1 MNKLKHAADVCPLT
15 LTVVLTFLS
24 VGLLFIAKIF
34 EQSPEPL
41 FQWPRLILL
50 IGISYFVFRVLK
62 KFNWSKDAGLTL
74 PMSSWHGRWLLASIP
89 LLLIALLSST
99 SANWAEVEFSTLRV
113 FAWLLSNF
121 SGSFFEELLLRGLC
135 FYILLSAWGATKKG
149 VYLAALCQ
157 ALIFGLAHLA
167 NLYHMPALDVF
178 AQVIFAT
185 LIGIGFAG
193 LVYMTKSLWPGVIVH
208 SLINLAGTINDFLV
222 PGGSEFQSPGLN
234 GYVVII
240 IIFFV
245 LSTIPGL
252 FYLRAGKSRE
262 TKSVL

>member
-1 MNKLKHAADVCPLT
+1 
-15 LTVVLTFLS
+15 
-24 VGLLFIAKIF
+24 
-34 EQSPEPL
+34 
-41 FQWPRLILL
+41 
-50 IGISYFVFRVLK
+50 
-62 KFNWSKDAGLTL
+62 
-74 PMSSWHGRWLLASIP
+74 MSSWHGRWLLASIP

-157 ALIFGLAHLA
+157 ALIFGLAHLT

>member
-1 MNKLKHAADVCPLT
+1 MLKRYIDIHPAM
-15 LTVVLTFLS
+15 LTVILTFLS
-24 VGLLFIAKIF
+24 VGLLFIAKAF
-34 EQSPEPL
+34 EPTPEPL
-41 FQWPRLILL
+41 FNWPRVFLL
-50 IGISYFVFRVLK
+50 MCICYAVVRVLK
-62 KFNWSKDAGLTL
+62 KFNWNKEAGLTL
-74 PMSSWHGRWLLASIP
+74 PISSWTGRWYLASIP

-99 SANWAEVEFSTLRV
+99 SANWPEVEFSAMRV
-113 FAWLLSNF
+113 SAWLLSNI

-135 FYILLSAWGATKKG
+135 FYILLRAWGNTKKG
-149 VYLAALCQ
+149 VYLAALFQ

-167 NLYHMPALDVF
+167 NLYFMPAIDVI

-193 LVYMTKSLWPGVIVH
+193 LVYLSKSLWPAIIVH

-222 PGGSEFQSPGLN
+222 PGGSEFQSPGVS

-240 IIFFV
+240 AIFLV

-252 FYLRAGKSRE
+252 FYLRAS
-262 TKSVL
+262 TKHLTTRNS